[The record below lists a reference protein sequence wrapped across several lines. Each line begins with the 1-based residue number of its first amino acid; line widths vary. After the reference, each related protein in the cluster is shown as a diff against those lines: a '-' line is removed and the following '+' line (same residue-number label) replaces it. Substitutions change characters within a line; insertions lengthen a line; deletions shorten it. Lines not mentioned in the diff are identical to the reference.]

1 VYPEDMPYGCTLQ
14 QINCHDSKY
23 RGSFGFHNLHSDTFW
38 AAVAFD
44 PSQSYVNSL
53 PDDVLYDLRVA
64 RIFPDD
70 RWNTDY
76 TYDFDQTA
84 SPRTLQADDFLIASV
99 YPEDMPYGCTLQQIN
114 CHDSKY
120 RGSFGFP
127 RLNGNRQLLPG
138 YIQKPDGTL
147 ITHMIL
153 LRRLVPEL

>member
-1 VYPEDMPYGCTLQ
+1 VRLRSLVLCVCFVDRCLSFCTFSFDHCVVY
-14 QINCHDSKY
+14 S
-23 RGSFGFHNLHSDTFW
+23 SNLHSDTIW

-64 RIFPDD
+64 RLYPEA
-70 RWNTDY
+70 RWNVVGY
-76 TYDFDQTA
+76 Y
-84 SPRTLQADDFLIASV
+84 FLIASV

-127 RLNGNRQLLPG
+127 RLNGNRQFKKKIPIIMTVRGKGKFKYKACL
-138 YIQKPDGTL
+138 
-147 ITHMIL
+147 
-153 LRRLVPEL
+153 